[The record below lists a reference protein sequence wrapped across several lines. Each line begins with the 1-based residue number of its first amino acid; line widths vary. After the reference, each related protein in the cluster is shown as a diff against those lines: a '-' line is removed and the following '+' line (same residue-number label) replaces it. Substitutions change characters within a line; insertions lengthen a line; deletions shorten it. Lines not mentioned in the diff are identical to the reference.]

1 MKLIQKLIYQGLNEL
16 EWKYHNSSCKTYA
29 DRLPTIDKV
38 MREVQDHPH
47 ALFLTD
53 KQLNA
58 VQVAIDFMTWIEG
71 LEVNLPEDS
80 NHGEDELAQA
90 ESVKRKIERLFNND

>member
-16 EWKYHNSSCKTYA
+16 EWKYHNSSCKTYEQ
-29 DRLPTIDKV
+29 RLPTIDKV

-58 VQVAIDFMTWIEG
+58 VQVAMDWEIES
-71 LEVNLPEDS
+71 LEENLSEDPD
-80 NHGEDELAQA
+80 HGEDKLAQA
-90 ESVKRKIERLFNND
+90 KAVKEKIERLFNE

>member
-16 EWKYHNSSCKTYA
+16 AWKYHNSSCKTYEV
-29 DRLPTIDKV
+29 RLPTIDKV
-38 MREVQDHPH
+38 IREVQDHPH

-58 VQVAIDFMTWIEG
+58 IQVAMEFEIES
-71 LEVNLPEDS
+71 LEMNLPEDPD
-80 NHGEDELAQA
+80 HGEDKLALA
-90 ESVKRKIERLFNND
+90 KAVKQKIERLME

>member
-16 EWKYHNSSCKTYA
+16 ELKYNNSSCDVYKE
-29 DRLPTIDKV
+29 RMPTLDKV
-38 MREVQDHPH
+38 MLEVQDHPH

-58 VQVAIDFMTWIEG
+58 VQVAMDWEIES
-71 LEVNLPEDS
+71 LEENLSEDPD
-80 NHGEDELAQA
+80 NGEDKLAQA
-90 ESVKRKIERLFNND
+90 KAVKEKIERLFNE

>member
-16 EWKYHNSSCKTYA
+16 EWKYHNSSCKTYEE
-29 DRLPTIDKV
+29 RLPTIDKV

-58 VQVAIDFMTWIEG
+58 VQVAIDFEIES
-71 LEVNLPEDS
+71 LEENLPEDPD
-80 NHGEDELAQA
+80 HGEDKLAQA
-90 ESVKRKIERLFNND
+90 KAVKEKIERLFNE

>member
-29 DRLPTIDKV
+29 ERLPTIDNL
-38 MREVQDHPH
+38 MLDVQDHPH

-58 VQVAIDFMTWIEG
+58 IQVAMEFEIES
-71 LEVNLPEDS
+71 LEMNLPEDPD
-80 NHGEDELAQA
+80 HGEEKLALA
-90 ESVKRKIERLFNND
+90 KAVKQKIERLME

>member
-1 MKLIQKLIYQGLNEL
+1 MKLIQKVIYQGLNEL

-47 ALFLTD
+47 ALFLND
-53 KQLNA
+53 EQLNA
-58 VQVAIDFMTWIEG
+58 LKVAMEHEVESLEMNLDADPDNGHWKLDHAMTAQNKIIKLIEG
-71 LEVNLPEDS
+71 NE
-80 NHGEDELAQA
+80 
-90 ESVKRKIERLFNND
+90 I

>member
-1 MKLIQKLIYQGLNEL
+1 MKLIQKLLYQGLNEL
-16 EWKYHNSSCKTYA
+16 EWKYHNSSCKTYEE
-29 DRLPTIDKV
+29 RLPTIDKV

-58 VQVAIDFMTWIEG
+58 VQVAMDWEIES
-71 LEVNLPEDS
+71 LESCLSDDPE
-80 NHGEDELAQA
+80 HGEDKLAQA
-90 ESVKRKIERLFNND
+90 ESVKQKIERLFNE